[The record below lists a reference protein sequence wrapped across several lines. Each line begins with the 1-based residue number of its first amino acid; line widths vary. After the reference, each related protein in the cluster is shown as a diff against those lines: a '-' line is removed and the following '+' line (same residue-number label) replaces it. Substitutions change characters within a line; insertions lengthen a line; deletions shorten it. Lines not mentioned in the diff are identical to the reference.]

1 MLLRTPRHL
10 DPAKASADDWPLHTT
25 ASRLVVW
32 QMGFFQVCWLTLPL
46 LFIKLRRQ
54 LLSPPTLRLK
64 ASVASGDAFRLPSAR
79 VLPRLESSLG
89 AVCGQCCQCKHYFIS
104 TLVLPK
110 ENQWDSFLRLLFSEG
125 FVCTLINFWRF
136 QLRNATLTSQ
146 QGSWFVSLVFLNKVL
161 GILPQQFF
169 TAKPSLSA
177 CSLIAYQNTEIWPR
191 FARGGSKVHNLA
203 ILSLWL
209 PSNFYSRITV

>member
-10 DPAKASADDWPLHTT
+10 DPTKASADDWPLHTT

-54 LLSPPTLRLK
+54 LQSPPTLRLK
-64 ASVASGDAFRLPSAR
+64 ASVASGDAFCLPSAR

-89 AVCGQCCQCKHYFIS
+89 AVCGQFCQCKHYFIS

-110 ENQWDSFLRLLFSEG
+110 ENQWDSFLRLLFSES

-136 QLRNATLTSQ
+136 QLRNVEMP
-146 QGSWFVSLVFLNKVL
+146 FVRHLLLNKVL
-161 GILPQQFF
+161 DLSVSYFRTRF
-169 TAKPSLSA
+169 WEFSHNSFSRPSLLWVRVVWLRTTIMKSGPD
-177 CSLIAYQNTEIWPR
+177 LLKEG
-191 FARGGSKVHNLA
+191 AR
-203 ILSLWL
+203 
-209 PSNFYSRITV
+209 YTT